1 MIIKKEEVI
10 GYTRHVVNYMYRYM
24 PECIK
29 ETVDSNNAKVYEID
43 EEKVGQNLSRLV
55 KERSLEK
62 EKPMFRINDPLD
74 DFNDLANMPKLH
86 IPPMYHGTDARIIRM
101 GSEEIKRIKSK
112 CEDALHYMWTL
123 FKPLYDKD
131 QKTLMRCLDFANNQ
145 NEYYKLMDKLHC
157 CSAMHNGMENY
168 QYEALYLTNSI
179 ERAKGY
185 ARRAYAFGEIGE
197 VTYVMYKA
205 AMKIKFKEWNP
216 TEEITETLEFIK
228 EFAEDDSEPVVL
240 KLENLDPLYFEM
252 DNGGLVCQDMLE
264 FEPGEMF
271 SFRYLK
277 ATELDLNNKIG
288 IVV

>member
-10 GYTRHVVNYMYRYM
+10 GYTRHVVNYMYKYM

-29 ETVDSNNAKVYEID
+29 ETVDSSNAKVYEID

-74 DFNDLANMPKLH
+74 DFNDLANMPKLQ

-123 FKPLYDKD
+123 FKPLYDRD
-131 QKTLMRCLDFANNQ
+131 HETLKRCLDFDNRP
-145 NEYYKLMDKLHC
+145 EDFYKLLDKLHC
-157 CSAMHNGMENY
+157 CSAMHNGREEY

-205 AMKIKFKEWNP
+205 AMIIKFKDWNP
-216 TEEITETLEFIK
+216 TEEITDTLEFIK

-252 DNGGLVCQDMLE
+252 DNGGLVCQNRLE
-264 FEPGEMF
+264 FKPGRVC
-271 SFRYLK
+271 SFRYVK
-277 ATELDLNNKIG
+277 AIELDLNDAIDS
-288 IVV
+288 

>member
-10 GYTRHVVNYMYRYM
+10 GYTRHVVNYMYKYM

-29 ETVDSNNAKVYEID
+29 ETVDSSNAKVYEID

-74 DFNDLANMPKLH
+74 DFNDLANMPKLQ

-112 CEDALHYMWTL
+112 YEDALHYMWTL
-123 FKPLYDKD
+123 FKPLYDRD
-131 QKTLMRCLDFANNQ
+131 HETLKRCLDFDNRP
-145 NEYYKLMDKLHC
+145 EDFYKLLDKLHC
-157 CSAMHNGMENY
+157 CSAMHNGREEY

-205 AMKIKFKEWNP
+205 AMIIKFKDWNP
-216 TEEITETLEFIK
+216 TEEITDTLEFIK

-252 DNGGLVCQDMLE
+252 DNGGLVCQNRLE
-264 FEPGEMF
+264 FKPGRVC
-271 SFRYLK
+271 SFRYVK
-277 ATELDLNNKIG
+277 AIELDLNDAIDS
-288 IVV
+288 

>member
-1 MIIKKEEVI
+1 
-10 GYTRHVVNYMYRYM
+10 M

-29 ETVDSNNAKVYEID
+29 ETVDSSNAKVYEID

-205 AMKIKFKEWNP
+205 AMKIKFNEWNP

>member
-10 GYTRHVVNYMYRYM
+10 GYTRHVVNYMHKYM

-74 DFNDLANMPKLH
+74 DFNDLANMPKLQ

-123 FKPLYDKD
+123 FKPLYDGD
-131 QKTLMRCLDFANNQ
+131 HETLKRCLDFDNRP
-145 NEYYKLMDKLHC
+145 EDFYKLLDKLHC
-157 CSAMHNGMENY
+157 CSAMHNGREEY

-205 AMKIKFKEWNP
+205 ALKIKFKDWNP
-216 TEEITETLEFIK
+216 TEEITDTLEFIK

-240 KLENLDPLYFEM
+240 ELEILDPLYFEM
-252 DNGGLVCQDMLE
+252 DNGGLVCQNRLE
-264 FEPGEMF
+264 FTPG
-271 SFRYLK
+271 
-277 ATELDLNNKIG
+277 
-288 IVV
+288 

>member
-10 GYTRHVVNYMYRYM
+10 GYTRHVVNYMHKYM

-123 FKPLYDKD
+123 FKPLYDRD
-131 QKTLMRCLDFANNQ
+131 HETLKRCLDFDNRP
-145 NEYYKLMDKLHC
+145 EDFYKLLDKLHC
-157 CSAMHNGMENY
+157 CSAMHNGREEY

-197 VTYVMYKA
+197 VTYIMYKA
-205 AMKIKFKEWNP
+205 AMKINFSDWNP
-216 TEEITETLEFIK
+216 TEAVANTLNFIK
-228 EFAEDDSEPVVL
+228 DFAEEDSEPVVI
-240 KLENLDPLYFEM
+240 KVENLDPLYFEM
-252 DNGGLVCQDMLE
+252 DNGGLVRQRMLE
-264 FEPGEMF
+264 SSPGKTC
-271 SFRYLK
+271 SFRYVK
-277 ATELDLNNKIG
+277 AIKLDLNNRIE
-288 IVV
+288 

>member
-1 MIIKKEEVI
+1 
-10 GYTRHVVNYMYRYM
+10 
-24 PECIK
+24 
-29 ETVDSNNAKVYEID
+29 
-43 EEKVGQNLSRLV
+43 
-55 KERSLEK
+55 
-62 EKPMFRINDPLD
+62 
-74 DFNDLANMPKLH
+74 
-86 IPPMYHGTDARIIRM
+86 
-101 GSEEIKRIKSK
+101 
-112 CEDALHYMWTL
+112 MWTL
-123 FKPLYDKD
+123 FKLLYDKD

-216 TEEITETLEFIK
+216 TEEITETFEFIK

-252 DNGGLVCQDMLE
+252 DKGGLVCQNRLE
-264 FEPGEMF
+264 FKPGRVC
-271 SFRYLK
+271 SFRYVKAIELGLK
-277 ATELDLNNKIG
+277 DKIEC
-288 IVV
+288 

>member
-10 GYTRHVVNYMYRYM
+10 GYTRHVVNYMHKYM

-74 DFNDLANMPKLH
+74 DFNDLTNMPKLH

-101 GSEEIKRIKSK
+101 GSEESKRIKSK

-123 FKPLYDKD
+123 FKPLYDRD
-131 QKTLMRCLDFANNQ
+131 HETLKRCLDFDNRP
-145 NEYYKLMDKLHC
+145 EDFYKLLDKLNC
-157 CSAMHNGMENY
+157 CSAMHNGREEY

-205 AMKIKFKEWNP
+205 ALKIKFKDWNP
-216 TEEITETLEFIK
+216 TEEITDTLEFIK

-252 DNGGLVCQDMLE
+252 DNGGLVCQNRLE
-264 FEPGEMF
+264 FKPGRVC
-271 SFRYLK
+271 SFRYVK
-277 ATELDLNNKIG
+277 TIELDLNDAIDS
-288 IVV
+288 

>member
-1 MIIKKEEVI
+1 MIIKKEEII
-10 GYTRHVVNYMYRYM
+10 GYTRHVVNYMYKYM

-29 ETVDSNNAKVYEID
+29 ETVDSSNAKVYEID

-74 DFNDLANMPKLH
+74 DFNDLANMPKLQ

-123 FKPLYDKD
+123 FKPLYDRD
-131 QKTLMRCLDFANNQ
+131 HETLKRCLDFDNRPENF
-145 NEYYKLMDKLHC
+145 YKLLDKLHC
-157 CSAMHNGMENY
+157 CSAMHNGREEY

-205 AMKIKFKEWNP
+205 AMKIKFKDWNP
-216 TEEITETLEFIK
+216 TEEITDTLEFIK
-228 EFAEDDSEPVVL
+228 EFAEEDSEPVVL
-240 KLENLDPLYFEM
+240 KLENLDPLYFESHKS
-252 DNGGLVCQDMLE
+252 GLVSQDMLE
-264 FEPGEMF
+264 FDPGDMF
-271 SFRYLK
+271 SFRYVK
-277 ATELDLNNKIG
+277 TIELDLNDAIDS
-288 IVV
+288 